1 MGKEV
6 QSSDRPFRGLQP
18 RNETVRIGSE
28 EGRDVEDGNT
38 LYTLLRQAQ
47 QAIDRLIAA
56 KIHRSD
62 LTPRQAEL
70 LLAIERWPAST
81 PTHFSKVLNME
92 KVTIADVIRRLAQRE
107 LITYTRHPEDTR
119 AKVVTLTAEGRKL
132 ARTARRI
139 LQAVEAE
146 AVLAAS
152 RARNFPDKLAAIAGM
167 TPRHGS

>member
-1 MGKEV
+1 
-6 QSSDRPFRGLQP
+6 
-18 RNETVRIGSE
+18 
-28 EGRDVEDGNT
+28 
-38 LYTLLRQAQ
+38 
-47 QAIDRLIAA
+47 
-56 KIHRSD
+56 
-62 LTPRQAEL
+62 
-70 LLAIERWPAST
+70 
-81 PTHFSKVLNME
+81 ME